1 MDQPTAVLIRSRRIC
16 PAFAGMTNLKDS
28 LLIQRL
34 LLIPVLIL
42 AWPGARAETP
52 ATLDDLVRQVQE
64 DRISDKKEIT
74 EREEKFRQ
82 AHDRQQQLL
91 EEALAQLAVEQKRGE
106 ELRAQ
111 YEQNQRELEQQ
122 GNALTERMGSLGEL
136 HDIVTQLANDIDAI
150 IDNSLITAQIPERD
164 EFLDRI
170 SGSKML
176 PAINELEQLWRLALG
191 EMAESGKIVTYPA
204 RIINNSGVEVEQT
217 VTRVGVFN
225 AVSNGHFLFF
235 NPQNNRL
242 QEPARQPS
250 GSYQAMAREL
260 EEGKGGIT
268 GFPLDPTR
276 GVLLSL
282 LIQSPGLLERIHQA
296 GVIGYFI
303 LALGL
308 FALGISGE
316 RFLRLTGIQ
325 REVNRQRTLAVVS
338 TNNPLG
344 RLRQVE
350 RDSPFADA
358 ETLGLKLDQAIMKE
372 IPKLRRHLPMLA
384 VFATAAPLLGLLGT
398 VAGMIETFQSMTL
411 FGAGDPKI
419 VSGGISLALVA
430 TLLGLLVAIPI
441 LLLHGWLHGLS
452 NQIIHVLEEEIAA
465 IVARREEQ
473 IHAGAEHV

>member
-1 MDQPTAVLIRSRRIC
+1 MKSPLYII
-16 PAFAGMTNLKDS
+16 
-28 LLIQRL
+28 L
-34 LLIPVLIL
+34 LLL
-42 AWPGARAETP
+42 AWPCARAQTPP
-52 ATLDDLVRQVQE
+52 ATLDDLVKQVQQE
-64 DRISDKKEIT
+64 SISEKKELV

-91 EEALAQLAVEQKRGE
+91 EEARAGLAAEQKRGE
-106 ELRAQ
+106 ELRSQ

-122 GNALTERMGSLGEL
+122 QNDLSQRMGSLSEL
-136 HDIVTQLANDIDAI
+136 HDIVTQLANDIDAV
-150 IDNSLITAQIPERD
+150 IDNSLVSAQIPDRD
-164 EFLDRI
+164 KFLDRL
-170 SGSKML
+170 SGSKAL
-176 PAINELEQLWRLALG
+176 PSIDELERLWRLAVG
-191 EMAESGKIVTYPA
+191 EMGETGKIVTFPA
-204 RIINNSGVEVEQT
+204 RIINAAGTEVEQN

-225 AVSNGHFLFF
+225 AVANGHFLFY
-235 NPQNNRL
+235 NTASKRL

-250 GSYQAMAREL
+250 GSYQAMARKL
-260 EEGKGGIT
+260 EEGGGGIIP
-268 GFPLDPTR
+268 FPVDPTR

-282 LIQSPGLLERIHQA
+282 LIQSPDLMARIQQA

-308 FALGISGE
+308 FALGISLE

-325 REVNRQRTLAVVS
+325 RMINRQRGEPGLTLD
-338 TNNPLG
+338 NPLG

-350 RDSPFADA
+350 RDSPLADA

-372 IPKLRRHLPMLA
+372 IPKLRRRLPMLA

-430 TLLGLLVAIPI
+430 TELGLLVAIPI

-452 NQIIHVLEEEIAA
+452 NQIIHVLEEEIAD

-473 IHAGAEHV
+473 VHAGGAEHV